1 MLCYVDDDDDE
12 SYLHLLLYI
21 EWGLISVAEAG
32 RRDACI
38 HKSGKKRHLWFDC
51 CNEQAVVW
59 LKHAATNTSI
69 SEHTWQPLCT
79 DFQSIS
85 AQSKL
90 TDVGF

>member
-38 HKSGKKRHLWFDC
+38 LKSGKKDIYGLI
-51 CNEQAVVW
+51 VV
-59 LKHAATNTSI
+59 T
-69 SEHTWQPLCT
+69 
-79 DFQSIS
+79 
-85 AQSKL
+85 SKL
-90 TDVGF
+90 LYGSNMLLPTLLYRSILGSRCVPIFNQFQHKAS